1 MTIMRPPILHLI
13 NLITYFH
20 SCPYVLAEGMS
31 EDSNHDVFRDCLSS
45 AMLEKYTNGQQKKKA
60 KRARKSAS
68 PASSSIERSAE
79 SGETGTAELAEFI
92 EVITMSCP
100 NTHPSYPMSDAP

>member
-1 MTIMRPPILHLI
+1 MTIISVLLSFI
-13 NLITYFH
+13 NLLLT
-20 SCPYVLAEGMS
+20 SPPDAMSLSEGMS
-31 EDSNHDVFRDCLSS
+31 EDGNYDVFRDCLSS
-45 AMLEKYTNGQQKKKA
+45 AVLDKYTNGPQKKKA

-79 SGETGTAELAEFI
+79 SGEINTAELAEFI

-100 NTHPSYPMSDAP
+100 NTHPSYPVSDAP